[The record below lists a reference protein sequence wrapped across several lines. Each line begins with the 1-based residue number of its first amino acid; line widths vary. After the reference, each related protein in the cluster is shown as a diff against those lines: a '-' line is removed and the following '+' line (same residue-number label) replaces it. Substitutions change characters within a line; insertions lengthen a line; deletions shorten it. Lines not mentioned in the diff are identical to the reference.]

1 MEEEIKTVV
10 VIDNGSN
17 TIKAGFAGDD
27 APRKIFPSVVGY
39 TKKSPINLAM
49 DEKAYYVGDEAKERR
64 GRLDMKKPIHDSL
77 INNWEDIE
85 NLWSYTFFNALKVCP
100 DEVYAVITE
109 SPMNPAKYREKTL
122 ETLFELFNLEGVYL
136 ASKSLLSLYATGRTT
151 GCVVDSGSGVSF
163 SVPIYEGYASPHT
176 IQKLDIGGRH
186 LDDYLNRILF
196 EKGYEFTTP
205 LELELLSEIKEKLC
219 YIHIKGDFRNKNQE
233 IEAKTYHLPDDSVVR
248 LSQERFNIPEALFN
262 PNLINLEQQGLHE
275 YVFKSIMKTN
285 TDIRSEMFKNIVLA
299 GGNTL
304 FDNFNVRLDNEVTA
318 MAPTKTDVYVDPR
331 PERMYSSWIGGSII
345 GNMDTF
351 QYLCITRKE
360 YEESLMNGTKIVH
373 DKTF

>member
-27 APRKIFPSVVGY
+27 APRKIFPAYVGY
-39 TKKSPINLAM
+39 TKKSAINLAM

-64 GRLDMKKPIHDSL
+64 GRLEMKRPIFDSL
-77 INNWEDIE
+77 VKNWDDIE
-85 NLWSYTFFNALKVCP
+85 SLWTHTFFNVLKVCP
-100 DEVYAVITE
+100 DEIYAVVTE
-109 SPMNPAKYREKTL
+109 SPMNPTKYREKSI
-122 ETLFELFNLEGVYL
+122 EILFELFNLEGAYL

-151 GCVVDSGSGVSF
+151 GCVVDSGYGVSF

-176 IQKLDIGGRH
+176 IQKLDVGGRH
-186 LDDYLNRILF
+186 LDEYLNKILL

-219 YIHIKGDFRNKNQE
+219 FIQQNTKDKPKETSPESYL
-233 IEAKTYHLPDDSVVR
+233 LPDESVVR
-248 LSQERFNIPEALFN
+248 LSSERHSIPEAIFHPKEKLGLDQ
-262 PNLINLEQQGLHE
+262 PGLHNCC
-275 YVFKSIMKTN
+275 FKSIMKTN
-285 TDIRSEMFKNIVLA
+285 TEIRPEMFKNIVLA

-304 FDNFNVRLDNEVTA
+304 FENFKQRLQHEIFQL
-318 MAPTKTDVYVDPR
+318 APTKTAIEVVENK
-331 PERMYSSWIGGSII
+331 ERMYSSWIGGSII

-351 QYLCITRKE
+351 QYLCISRKD
-360 YEESLMNGTKIVH
+360 YEEHGSKIVH

>member
-1 MEEEIKTVV
+1 MEEEVKTVV

-27 APRKIFPSVVGY
+27 APRKIFPSYVGY

-49 DEKAYYVGDEAKERR
+49 DEKAYYVGDDAKERR
-64 GRLDMKKPIHDSL
+64 GRLEMRRPIYDSL
-77 INNWEDIE
+77 VKSWEDIE
-85 NLWSYTFFNALKVCP
+85 NLWTHTFFNILKVCP
-100 DEVYAVITE
+100 DEIFAVITE
-109 SPMNPAKYREKTL
+109 SPMNPIKYREKSI

-136 ASKSLLSLYATGRTT
+136 ASKSLLSLYSTGRTT
-151 GCVVDSGSGVSF
+151 GCVVDSGYGVSF

-176 IQKLDIGGRH
+176 IQKLDLGGRH

-219 YIHIKGDFRNKNQE
+219 FLQPTSRARNKE
-233 IEAKTYHLPDDSVVR
+233 IEPKTYYLPDDSVVR
-248 LSQERFNIPEALFN
+248 LSAERSNIPEAIFK
-262 PNLINLEQQGLHE
+262 PSLIDLDQTGLHE
-275 YVFKSIMKTN
+275 FCFKSIMKSN
-285 TDIRSEMFKNIVLA
+285 TEIRSEMFKNIILA

-304 FDNFNVRLDNEVTA
+304 FENFKERLSYEINQL
-318 MAPTKTDVYVDPR
+318 APTKTQIDVVDNK
-331 PERMYSSWIGGSII
+331 ERMYSSWIGGSII

-351 QYLCITRKE
+351 QYLCISRKE
-360 YEESLMNGTKIVH
+360 FEENGSKIVH
-373 DKTF
+373 DKSF

>member
-109 SPMNPAKYREKTL
+109 SPMNPAKYREKTI

-219 YIHIKGDFRNKNQE
+219 YIKTDFRSKNQE
-233 IEAKTYHLPDDSVVR
+233 VEAKTYHLPDDSVVR
-248 LSQERFNIPEALFN
+248 LSHERYNIPEALFK
-262 PNLINLEQQGLHE
+262 PSLINLEQQGLHE

-285 TDIRSEMFKNIVLA
+285 TDIRSEMFKSIVLA

-304 FDNFNVRLDNEVTA
+304 FENFNVRLNNEILQ
-318 MAPTKTDVYVDPR
+318 MAPTKTEVFVDPR

-351 QYLCITRKE
+351 QYLCITRRE
-360 YEESLMNGTKIVH
+360 YEESGNGSKIVH

>member
-27 APRKIFPSVVGY
+27 APRKIFPSLIGY

-49 DEKAYYVGDEAKERR
+49 DEKSYYVGDEAKERR
-64 GRLDMKKPIHDSL
+64 GRLEMKTPFYDSL
-77 INNWEDIE
+77 VSDWTDVE
-85 NLWSYTFFNALKVCP
+85 NTWSYTFFNALKVCP
-100 DEVYAVITE
+100 EEVYAVITE
-109 SPMNPAKYREKTL
+109 SPMNPKKYRERTM

-136 ASKSLLSLYATGRTT
+136 ASKSLLSLYSTGKTT
-151 GCVVDSGSGVSF
+151 GCVIDSGKGVTY

-176 IQKLDIGGRH
+176 IINLNLGGRH
-186 LDDYLNRILF
+186 LDNQLNKILF

-219 YIHIKGDFRNKNQE
+219 SISTVKNNMTKE
-233 IEAKTYHLPDDSVVR
+233 TKFESEFKTYNLPDDSVVR
-248 LSQERFNIPEALFN
+248 LGIEKQTIPEILFN
-262 PNLINLEQQGLHE
+262 PKLLGINEPGLHE
-275 YVFKSIMKTN
+275 CCFKSIMKTN
-285 TDIRSEMFKNIVLA
+285 TEIRPEMFSNIVLA

-304 FDNFNVRLDNEVTA
+304 FDGMRKRLREEIIDV
-318 MAPTKTDVYVDPR
+318 APTKTKVEVSDN
-331 PERMYSSWIGGSII
+331 PERLYSSWIGGSII

-360 YEESLMNGTKIVH
+360 YDESGGKIVN
-373 DKTF
+373 DKIF

>member
-10 VIDNGSN
+10 VIDNGSK

-27 APRKIFPSVVGY
+27 APRKIFPSTVGY
-39 TKKSPINLAM
+39 TRKSPINLAM
-49 DEKAYYVGDEAKERR
+49 DEKAFYVGDEAKERR
-64 GRLDMKKPIHDSL
+64 GRLEMKRPIHDSL
-77 INNWEDIE
+77 INNWEDME

-109 SPMNPAKYREKTL
+109 SPMNPAKYREKTI

-151 GCVVDSGSGVSF
+151 GCVVDSGNGVSF

-176 IQKLDIGGRH
+176 IQKLDIGGRN

-219 YIHIKGDFRNKNQE
+219 YVKKDTKSKHQE

-248 LSQERFNIPEALFN
+248 LSSERFNIPEALFK
-262 PNLINLEQQGLHE
+262 PSLIGSDQQGLNE

-285 TDIRSEMFKNIVLA
+285 TDIRPEMFKNIVLA
-299 GGNTL
+299 GGNSL
-304 FDNFNVRLDNEVTA
+304 FDNFKERLNNEILQ
-318 MAPTKTDVYVDPR
+318 MAPTKTEIDVDDPK
-331 PERMYSSWIGGSII
+331 ERMYSSWIGGSII

-351 QYLCITRKE
+351 QHLCITRAE
-360 YEESLMNGTKIVH
+360 FEREGARIVH

>member
-1 MEEEIKTVV
+1 MEEEVKTVV
-10 VIDNGSN
+10 VIDNGSK

-49 DEKAYYVGDEAKERR
+49 DEKAFYVGDEAKERR
-64 GRLDMKKPIHDSL
+64 GRLEMRRPIHDSL

-85 NLWSYTFFNALKVCP
+85 NMWSYTFFNALKVCP

-109 SPMNPAKYREKTL
+109 SPMNPAKYREKTI

-136 ASKSLLSLYATGRTT
+136 ASKSLLSLYATGLTT
-151 GCVVDSGSGVSF
+151 GCVVDSGNGVSF

-196 EKGYEFTTP
+196 DKGYEFTTP

-219 YIHIKGDFRNKNQE
+219 YIKKETRSKHQE

-248 LSQERFNIPEALFN
+248 LSSERFNIPEALFK
-262 PNLINLEQQGLHE
+262 PSLIGLDQQGLHE
-275 YVFKSIMKTN
+275 FVFKSIMKTN
-285 TDIRSEMFKNIVLA
+285 TEIRPEMFKNIVLA
-299 GGNTL
+299 GGNSL
-304 FDNFNVRLDNEVTA
+304 FDNFNDRLYSEILS
-318 MAPTKTDVYVDPR
+318 MAPTKTQLDVVAKK
-331 PERMYSSWIGGSII
+331 ERMYSSWIGGSII

-351 QYLCITRKE
+351 QHLCITRAE
-360 YEESLMNGTKIVH
+360 YEREGSRIVH

>member
-27 APRKIFPSVVGY
+27 APRKIFPSMIGY

-49 DEKAYYVGDEAKERR
+49 DEKSYYVGDDAKERR
-64 GRLDMKKPIHDSL
+64 GRLEMKTPFYDSL
-77 INNWEDIE
+77 VNDWADVE
-85 NLWSYTFFNALKVCP
+85 NTWSYTFFNALKVCP
-100 DEVYAVITE
+100 EEVYAVITE
-109 SPMNPAKYREKTL
+109 SPMNPKKYRERTM

-136 ASKSLLSLYATGRTT
+136 ASKSLLSLYSTGKTT
-151 GCVVDSGSGVSF
+151 GCVIDSGKGVSY

-176 IQKLDIGGRH
+176 MISLNLGGRH
-186 LDDYLNRILF
+186 LDEKLNQILF

-219 YIHIKGDFRNKNQE
+219 SISTDKNINKITRFE
-233 IEAKTYHLPDDSVVR
+233 SDYKTYNLPDDSVVR
-248 LSQERFNIPEALFN
+248 LGKERQEIPEIMFD
-262 PNLINLEQQGLHE
+262 PEKIGIKEPGIHQCC
-275 YVFKSIMKTN
+275 FKSIMKTN
-285 TDIRSEMFKNIVLA
+285 TEIRPEMFSNIVLA

-304 FDNFNVRLDNEVTA
+304 FEGMRKRIMDEIIDV
-318 MAPTKTDVYVDPR
+318 APTKTKVEVSNN
-331 PERMYSSWIGGSII
+331 PERLYSSWIGGSII

-351 QYLCITRKE
+351 QYLCVTRKE
-360 YEESLMNGTKIVH
+360 YDESGGKIVN
-373 DKTF
+373 DKIF

>member
-1 MEEEIKTVV
+1 MEEEVKTVV
-10 VIDNGSN
+10 IIDNGSN

-49 DEKAYYVGDEAKERR
+49 DEKAFYIGDEAKERR
-64 GRLDMKKPIHDSL
+64 GRLDMKKPIQDSL

-109 SPMNPAKYREKTL
+109 SPMNPGKYREKTI

-136 ASKSLLSLYATGRTT
+136 ANKSLLSLYSTGRTT
-151 GCVVDSGSGVSF
+151 GCVVDSGNGVSF

-219 YIHIKGDFRNKNQE
+219 YINSNTRSKVHDVE
-233 IEAKTYHLPDDSVVR
+233 PKTYNLPDESVVR
-248 LSQERFNIPEALFN
+248 LGSERFTIPEALFK
-262 PNLINLEQQGLHE
+262 PSLIGLDQQGLHE
-275 YVFKSIMKTN
+275 FVFKSIMKTN
-285 TDIRSEMFKNIVLA
+285 TEIRSETFKNIVLA

-304 FDNFNVRLDNEVTA
+304 FENFGERLNNEILQ
-318 MAPTKTDVYVDPR
+318 MAPTKTQIEVVSNK
-331 PERMYSSWIGGSII
+331 ERMYSSWIGGSII

-351 QYLCITRKE
+351 QYLCISRKE
-360 YEESLMNGTKIVH
+360 YEESGSGSKIVH